1 MPIRFRK
8 SVKVAPGVRL
18 NLSGKG
24 VSTSVGAGGMKYNSK
39 KVGSNCLYY
48 VFIWPLVLIFQF
60 YGLLAKGVIW
70 LFKQAI
76 ATPQSRRISL
86 IALGAM
92 SVIGVGSAA
101 ISAITGTENPTK
113 SQPVLDQQSI
123 QDTAVANA
131 WLSYTQTM
139 QAMPTN
145 TSLPTLTLAPTDTA
159 LPTETPTLI
168 VYPTATL
175 IVFPTATAFIFP
187 TFTSAPAA
195 DVCPCG
201 GDVLNC
207 GDFGSWSSAQACFT
221 YCVSQGVGDIHGLDG
236 NNDGSACDSLR

>member
-8 SVKVAPGVRL
+8 SVKIAPGTRL
-18 NLSGKG
+18 NFSKKG
-24 VSTSVGAGGMKYNSK
+24 ASTSVGSGGLRYTTGKT
-39 KVGSNCLYY
+39 GNCLY
-48 VFIWPLVLIFQF
+48 FIFVWPFILIFQL
-60 YGLLAKGVIW
+60 YGLLFKGLIW
-70 LFKQAI
+70 LFKQAM

-86 IALGAM
+86 ITVGAM
-92 SVIGVGSAA
+92 FVIGLGSAG
-101 ISAITGTENPTK
+101 ISAIGDANLSTK
-113 SQPVLDQQSI
+113 SQPILDQKSI
-123 QDTAVANA
+123 QDTALAEA

-168 VYPTATL
+168 VYPTNTL

-187 TFTSAPAA
+187 TFTSAPVGG

-201 GDVLNC
+201 GDILNC
-207 GDFGSWSSAQACFT
+207 GDFGSWSSAQACYT